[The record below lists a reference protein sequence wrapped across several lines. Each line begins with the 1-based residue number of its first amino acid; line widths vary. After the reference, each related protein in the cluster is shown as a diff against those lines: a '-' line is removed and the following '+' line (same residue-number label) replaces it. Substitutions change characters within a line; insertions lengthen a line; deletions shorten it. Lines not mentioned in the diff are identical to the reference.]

1 MSEKLETLDDIKRA
15 YPLVFECRAMLLAK
29 IAQIETEY
37 VAAKERR
44 ACADDAEQDYYDAFR
59 RSWDPVR
66 RELEVIDRSRLS
78 GRCAALPTPQ
88 LIPALAGN

>member
-1 MSEKLETLDDIKRA
+1 MSEQLETLDDIKRA

-66 RELEVIDRSRLS
+66 RELEVIDRKITDIVAVLPPRPILIS
-78 GRCAALPTPQ
+78 CA
-88 LIPALAGN
+88 